1 MTAWFHPFVQNPDY
15 LDQARP
21 DDMVI
26 ENVYRSPHPLVRII
40 CARVAEM
47 KAADAAPKVGAFS
60 RRGSRWICSYLQHR
74 GPDERRVA
82 ASAVG
87 SRSTRTGFENV
98 RQIGLGWSR
107 ESKSGH
113 EIQRGGALDV
123 TVSPSR

>member
-1 MTAWFHPFVQNPDY
+1 MTAWLHPFVQNPDY

-21 DDMVI
+21 DYMVI
-26 ENVYRSPHPLVRII
+26 ENVYRSPHPLVRVIR
-40 CARVAEM
+40 ARVTEM
-47 KAADAAPKVGAFS
+47 KATDAAPEVGAFS

-87 SRSTRTGFENV
+87 SPSTGAGFENM

-113 EIQRGGALDV
+113 EIQR
-123 TVSPSR
+123 